1 MQNKKNPVPVWK
13 KQEPPPGPGL
23 NLLKPFSKEDFPK
36 TQQANEKPPFNGT
49 K

>member
-1 MQNKKNPVPVWK
+1 MQNKKNPSPVR

>member
-1 MQNKKNPVPVWK
+1 MQSKEIPVR

-36 TQQANEKPPFNGT
+36 LAQKQKGRPPFYGA